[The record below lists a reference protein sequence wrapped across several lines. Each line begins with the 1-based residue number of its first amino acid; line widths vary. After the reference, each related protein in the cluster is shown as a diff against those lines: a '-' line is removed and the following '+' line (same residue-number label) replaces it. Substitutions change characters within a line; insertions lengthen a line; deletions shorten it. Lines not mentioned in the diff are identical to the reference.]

1 MSLDIRDQYGEEEEE
16 GEGCLTDVASTPCHE
31 HFLVTVLDGG
41 GGTRS
46 DGDIL

>member
-1 MSLDIRDQYGEEEEE
+1 MSLDIRYQYGEEEES
-16 GEGCLTDVASTPCHE
+16 EGCLTDVASTPCHE